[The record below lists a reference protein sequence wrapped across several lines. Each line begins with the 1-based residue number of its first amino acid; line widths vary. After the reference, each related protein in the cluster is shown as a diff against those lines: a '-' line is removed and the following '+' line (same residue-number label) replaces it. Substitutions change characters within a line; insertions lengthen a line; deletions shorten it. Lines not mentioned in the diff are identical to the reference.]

1 MFTQASI
8 THHNRPGSGGGGGVI
23 PAVKVSNGFNL
34 WKSKQGYKTHIK
46 ERTEVSL
53 RLSIHDNG
61 MRHDMKCL
69 QVTLRRT
76 NVRESSLWASCTSS
90 QEKTAVRERI
100 VYFLYSRQFLLT
112 RGLFKFTISYPQS
125 FILCWF
131 SFVWLFLMQKY
142 LVSLSSNKIF
152 FMILKSIDKGIVY
165 KRRKY
170 WISLEFSGK
179 FFLKVMKK
187 WKHFNR

>member
-1 MFTQASI
+1 MKFKT
-8 THHNRPGSGGGGGVI
+8 GV
-23 PAVKVSNGFNL
+23 
-34 WKSKQGYKTHIK
+34 KTHIK
-46 ERTEVSL
+46 ERTEISL
-53 RLSIHDNG
+53 RLSLHDNG

-76 NVRESSLWASCTSS
+76 NLRESSLWASCTSS

-100 VYFLYSRQFLLT
+100 IYFLYSRQFLLT
-112 RGLFKFTISYPQS
+112 RSLFKFTISYPQS

-142 LVSLSSNKIF
+142 LVSLNSNKNF
-152 FMILKSIDKGIVY
+152 FMILKSINKGIVY

-170 WISLEFSGK
+170 GISLEFLGK
-179 FFLKVMKK
+179 FFLKVIKV
-187 WKHFNR
+187 WKNCNR

>member
-1 MFTQASI
+1 MKVKT
-8 THHNRPGSGGGGGVI
+8 GV
-23 PAVKVSNGFNL
+23 
-34 WKSKQGYKTHIK
+34 KTHLK
-46 ERTEVSL
+46 ERTEIFL
-53 RLSIHDNG
+53 CLSIHDNG
-61 MRHDMKCL
+61 MRHDMKMFALCH
-69 QVTLRRT
+69 RT
-76 NVRESSLWASCTSS
+76 NVRESSLWESCTSS
-90 QEKTAVRERI
+90 REKTAVRERMI
-100 VYFLYSRQFLLT
+100 YFLYSRQFLLT
-112 RGLFKFTISYPQS
+112 RSLFKFTISYPQS

-179 FFLKVMKK
+179 FF
-187 WKHFNR
+187 